1 MGLEGPVLIEKFSGI
16 IIRVK
21 VKGCKMKNG
30 KEREACLSLLF
41 LLFLMAIATG
51 CSMNRGVPQW
61 SGSGF
66 VRKEFLEY
74 RSVAIL
80 PFEGD
85 DSGEV
90 SDAFALS
97 FHERF
102 PEILMTDR
110 KRVSGVLRGKDPGS
124 EPLSEEARLRIGKL
138 LGVQALITGNVYY
151 PSISRWLLQIVIL
164 DTETGE
170 VMGRSLVEINFMG
183 ALGKKEGARF
193 AVEKLTVW

>member
-1 MGLEGPVLIEKFSGI
+1 
-16 IIRVK
+16 
-21 VKGCKMKNG
+21 MKN
-30 KEREACLSLLF
+30 ERERKPCFPLLF
-41 LLFLMAIATG
+41 LLLMVIVAG
-51 CSMNRGVPQW
+51 CSMNQGVPQW

-90 SDAFALS
+90 TDAFAMS

-102 PEILMTDR
+102 PEIALAHR
-110 KRVSGVLRGKDPGS
+110 RRVSEVLRGRDLGP
-124 EPLSEEARLRIGKL
+124 EQLDEETRLRIGKA
-138 LGVQALITGNVYY
+138 LGVQALITGNIYY

-164 DTETGE
+164 DAQTGK

-183 ALGKKEGARF
+183 DMGKKEGACF

>member
-1 MGLEGPVLIEKFSGI
+1 
-16 IIRVK
+16 
-21 VKGCKMKNG
+21 MKNR
-30 KEREACLSLLF
+30 KERESCLSLLF
-41 LLFLMAIATG
+41 LLSLMVIVTG

-66 VRKEFLEY
+66 LRKECLEY
-74 RSVAIL
+74 KSVAIL

-102 PEILMTDR
+102 PEISMRDR
-110 KRVSGVLRGKDPGS
+110 RRVSEVLRGRD
-124 EPLSEEARLRIGKL
+124 LSAEQLGEETKLGIGKA
-138 LGVQALITGNVYY
+138 LGVQAVITGNVYY

-164 DTETGE
+164 DTETGK
-170 VMGRSLVEINFMG
+170 VMGRSLVEINFVG
-183 ALGKKEGARF
+183 AMGKKEGARF
-193 AVEKLTVW
+193 AVERVTIW

>member
-1 MGLEGPVLIEKFSGI
+1 MKNEKE
-16 IIRVK
+16 R
-21 VKGCKMKNG
+21 KGCF
-30 KEREACLSLLF
+30 SLLSF
-41 LLFLMAIATG
+41 LLLMVVVAG
-51 CSMNRGVPQW
+51 CSMNQGVPQW

-90 SDAFALS
+90 TDAFAMS

-102 PEILMTDR
+102 PEISMTHR
-110 KRVSGVLRGKDPGS
+110 RRVSEVLRGRDLGP
-124 EPLSEEARLRIGKL
+124 EQLDEETRLGIGKAL
-138 LGVQALITGNVYY
+138 VVQALITGNIYY

-164 DTETGE
+164 DTETGK

-183 ALGKKEGARF
+183 AMGKKEGARV